1 MMLVADRAPP
11 DLAVV
16 KLYAIVETESMIYIV
31 MELAAGGELFEHI
44 VQAGSYDEAKTR
56 TVIRQLLEALRHLHT
71 IGITH
76 RDIKPENILCTDA
89 NGLDIKLADFGLSSL
104 SEASSMMRSQCGTPI
119 YMAPEMLQRRPYGAG
134 VDVWS
139 AGIVMYTVLSGTLP
153 FYAENHGDFL
163 DLLLSEAVSF
173 PEDEWGGISREAT
186 DLISGMLAVDP
197 KRRLSVEEVLD
208 HPWMRAET

>member
-44 VQAGSYDEAKTR
+44 VQAGSYDEGKTR

-76 RDIKPENILCTDA
+76 RDIKPENILCAA
-89 NGLDIKLADFGLSSL
+89 NGVDIKIADFGLSNSF
-104 SEASSMMRSQCGTPI
+104 SAMQSSMRSQCGTPI
-119 YMAPEMLQRRPYGAG
+119 YMAPEMLQRQPYGPS
-134 VDVWS
+134 VDV
-139 AGIVMYTVLSGTLP
+139 
-153 FYAENHGDFL
+153 
-163 DLLLSEAVSF
+163 
-173 PEDEWGGISREAT
+173 
-186 DLISGMLAVDP
+186 
-197 KRRLSVEEVLD
+197 
-208 HPWMRAET
+208 

>member
-44 VQAGSYDEAKTR
+44 VEAGSYDEQKTR
-56 TVIRQLLEALRHLHT
+56 MVIRQLLEALRHLHT

-76 RDIKPENILCTDA
+76 RDIKPENILCAA
-89 NGLDIKLADFGLSSL
+89 NGVDIKIADFGLSNSF
-104 SEASSMMRSQCGTPI
+104 SAMQSSMRSQCGTPI
-119 YMAPEMLQRRPYGAG
+119 YMAPEMLQRKPYGPS

-139 AGIVMYTVLSGTLP
+139 AGIVMCTPPPPRARASHPTPIYILP
-153 FYAENHGDFL
+153 PAHLGCH
-163 DLLLSEAVSF
+163 VQ
-173 PEDEWGGISREAT
+173 
-186 DLISGMLAVDP
+186 M
-197 KRRLSVEEVLD
+197 
-208 HPWMRAET
+208 